1 MDTKPTC
8 PSCGKPLAADAPKGL
23 CPECLMRGA
32 FPTGTDTS
40 GKPAR
45 FVPPSLEE
53 LAQKFPELEILEFVG
68 QGGMGVVYKARQ
80 KALDRIVALKILPP
94 QAATGPGF
102 AERFTREA
110 RALAQLNHPHIV
122 VLYEF
127 GQAEGLFYF
136 LMEFVDGTNLRQV
149 LHAGRLAPKEAL
161 AIVPQICEALQYA
174 HERGVVHRDIKPEN
188 ILLSKQGQVK
198 IADFGV
204 AKIVSQNPEPM
215 AAGAASPSGDL
226 TEAGSTLGTPQYMA
240 PEQVKNSAEVD
251 HRADIYSLGVVF
263 YQMLTGELPAGKI
276 EPPSN
281 KVQIDVRLDE
291 VVLRALEKKPERRY
305 QQAGDLKTEVE
316 TIAKTPPPS
325 SPPPDAAP
333 FLPSALARDYTL
345 NINHCLNRA
354 WNLLLSDFWPIVGVS
369 TLIWLLSALA
379 TSSMVGIIV
388 RYPLI
393 GGLWLYY
400 LNQVRGR
407 RATVETAFSGFKVA
421 FLQLVLVGFISKL
434 LMLLGFLC
442 LILPGIYLWVVW
454 TFAVALVA
462 DQGLDCW
469 AAMGMSR
476 KIVSQHWWKFFWF
489 LILLALIQL
498 AGYMLCF
505 VGIFVATPLSLAA
518 LAYAYEDIVGSA
530 PKAPGQLPIGRTIAP
545 ARTGAGLG
553 TTVGVAVGVAAAV
566 VFIAVLGLLAAVAI
580 PNFVHARQQVV
591 AAQAERLAAE
601 KARQAEAK
609 ALEQQKIDAKSDYV
623 GKSYSPEGDAID
635 IVSVDRTPD
644 QILVKGR
651 YQLVSADTAILALR
665 FGTNHFSG
673 APMQA
678 QQQMHISKGQ
688 GDFTLVHTEAV
699 SGLPHVEILS
709 PQGQSIAELYFGTKA
724 EALEESELRLAH
736 PQAESVLPAE
746 TTTNVEAESKRQG
759 GAIGGP

>member
-1 MDTKPTC
+1 MDTKPIC
-8 PSCGKPLAADAPKGL
+8 PSCGKPLAANAPKGL

-32 FPTGTDTS
+32 FPTGTDTG

-45 FVPPSLEE
+45 FVPPSIEE
-53 LAQKFPELEILEFVG
+53 LAPKFPELEILEFVG
-68 QGGMGVVYKARQ
+68 QGGMGAVYQARQ

-127 GQAEGLFYF
+127 GQADGLFYF

-149 LHAGRLAPKEAL
+149 LNAGRLAPKEAL

-174 HERGVVHRDIKPEN
+174 HDRGIVHRDIKPDN

-204 AKIVSQNPEPM
+204 AKIVSQTPEPI
-215 AAGAASPSGDL
+215 AEGAPAPSGDL
-226 TEAGSTLGTPQYMA
+226 TEAGSALGTPQYMA

-276 EPPSN
+276 EAPSK

-305 QQAGDLKTEVE
+305 QQAGDLRTEVE
-316 TIAKTPPPS
+316 TIAQTPPAGGQA
-325 SPPPDAAP
+325 PDAAC
-333 FLPSALARDYTL
+333 LLQSVLARDCAL

-354 WNLLLSDFWPIVGVS
+354 WNLLISDFWPIVGVS
-369 TLIWLLSALA
+369 ALIWLLTTLA
-379 TSSMVGIIV
+379 TSSMIGIIV

-400 LNQVRGR
+400 LNRVRGR
-407 RATVETAFSGFKVA
+407 PATVETAFSGFKVA
-421 FLQLVLVGFISKL
+421 FLQLVLVGVISKL
-434 LMLLGFLC
+434 LMLLGFIC

-462 DQGLDCW
+462 DQGLDFW
-469 AAMGMSR
+469 AAMGTSR

-489 LILLALIQL
+489 LIVLALIHL

-505 VGIFVATPLSLAA
+505 VGVFVATPLSLAA
-518 LAYAYEDIVGSA
+518 LAYAYEDIMGPTS
-530 PKAPGQLPIGRTIAP
+530 KASGQLPIGWPAAP

-553 TTVGVAVGVAAAV
+553 TAFGVAVGVVAAI
-566 VFIAVLGLLAAVAI
+566 VFIALLGLVAAIAI
-580 PNFVHARQQVV
+580 PNFVRAREQAV
-591 AAQAERLAAE
+591 AAQAERTAVEQVRRAE
-601 KARQAEAK
+601 TI
-609 ALEQQKIDAKSDYV
+609 ALHQRRIDAKSDYV
-623 GKSYSPEGDAID
+623 GKSYSPKGDAID
-635 IVSVDRTPD
+635 IISVERTPE
-644 QILVKGR
+644 QIVVKGH

-665 FGTNHFSG
+665 FGVNRLAS
-673 APMQA
+673 APMEA

-688 GDFTLVHTEAV
+688 GDFTLVHNEAV
-699 SGLPHVEILS
+699 AGLPHLELLS
-709 PQGQSIAELYFGTKA
+709 RQGHPIAELYFGTKA
-724 EALEESELRLAH
+724 EALEESKLRLAQ

-746 TTTNVEAESKRQG
+746 ATTNTEAESNTK
-759 GAIGGP
+759 